1 MEKGRSRESVE
12 REVGRNCDGEIER
25 EVKGTLR
32 VVMGRLERETVL
44 KVRLRKDGEREGKR
58 GGKGGGERV
67 VKTEE
72 GTSTL

>member
-1 MEKGRSRESVE
+1 MEKGRLRESVE

-32 VVMGRLERETVL
+32 VVMGRFRERDSVESEVG
-44 KVRLRKDGEREGKR
+44 KDGEREGKG
-58 GGKGGGERV
+58 GGKGGGEGV